1 MEHQFKVAVFDLDGT
16 LLDTSAGVLSSVKY
30 TIDKFGFKP
39 LSDEMLS
46 SFIGPPIQN
55 SFANAYGLEGPIL
68 QEIANVFRNQ
78 YKDVDLLKA
87 EPYDGIYE
95 VFEGLLE
102 NNIKPAVATYKRQD
116 YATTI
121 LRHFGFDKYTDILY
135 GADNE
140 NKLKISGLKKFFIHL
155 KYMSL
160 RCLVFFLIIIEK
172 ALFDAGIT
180 YYKDAVM
187 IGDSDNDAIGA
198 HDIGVHFIGVTYG
211 FGFKNVSDVEKY
223 DNIGV
228 ATNTKELENLLVGG
242 HNK

>member
-140 NKLKISGLKKFFIHL
+140 NKLKKKD
-155 KYMSL
+155 
-160 RCLVFFLIIIEK
+160 IIEK